1 MSVLSRARSIPSCPS
16 LGSRFGAFGTAVL
29 ACSCVAYEPAP
40 ARSAPP
46 PKTYAVQLDLAA
58 EEYVPGLPDR
68 SDALSSDVKTVL
80 KRGKR
85 VGILPPDNCLTTK
98 AGVSADQS
106 DLIRMDCGVLM
117 SSLEVRLAQAG
128 YQVVSWQ
135 VLKPATGQS
144 GIDRAR
150 AQNLDVLFEIDQFSA
165 GKIEKDSELSVK
177 LHYLEMTN
185 GVPVPVDATPQVR
198 EQCRGVARA
207 AAAQARHAMQ
217 GDRFEG
223 VLSAKAVDVG
233 SGTAVWYYQK
243 SIADLND
250 KASHR
255 SATILYDAPG
265 YVPPQPTV
273 DPRARTNKLQLL
285 GIVFTPV
292 GGGVAALGL
301 GLSQVDTLK
310 DQAPPKYALI
320 GGLGTAALG
329 VLFIILGDGQMRREN
344 AARQQQ
350 VGPPPRYPSPS
361 AVICRTPGHTA
372 ASQAALPRGA
382 FPSAG
387 GSGDEYVEHSGPARD
402 TEAKRRSKIT
412 EKIADDF
419 AGSLERLVAAP

>member
-1 MSVLSRARSIPSCPS
+1 MPGVSRVLSVVGFPRRLLGGAR
-16 LGSRFGAFGTAVL
+16 RGAIGTAML

-46 PKTYAVQLDLAA
+46 PKTYAVQLELAA

-68 SDALSSDVKTVL
+68 SDALSGNVKAVL
-80 KRGKR
+80 QKGKR
-85 VGILPPDNCLTTK
+85 VGILPPDSCLTTK

-135 VLKPATGQS
+135 VLKPIPGQS

-177 LHYLEMTN
+177 LHYLEMV
-185 GVPVPVDATPQVR
+185 GGAPQPIEATPQVR
-198 EQCRGVARA
+198 EQCRAVARA
-207 AAAQARHAMQ
+207 AASQARRAMQ

-223 VLSAKAVDVG
+223 VLSAKAVDVS

-265 YVPPQPTV
+265 HLPSAPPVKPEDQ
-273 DPRARTNKLQLL
+273 TNTMQLL
-285 GIVFTPV
+285 GIIFTPL
-292 GGGVAALGL
+292 GGGVAGAGVAFTQLDSLEDAGM
-301 GLSQVDTLK
+301 GMI
-310 DQAPPKYALI
+310 I
-320 GGLGTAALG
+320 GGLASAGLG
-329 VLFIILGDGQMRREN
+329 VLFITLGDAQMRRDNEK
-344 AARQQQ
+344 RRSE
-350 VGPPPRYPSPS
+350 VGPPATYPS
-361 AVICRTPGHTA
+361 AGEVICRTPGRPLA
-372 ASQAALPRGA
+372 P
-382 FPSAG
+382 PSAAPQQTFG
-387 GSGDEYVEHSGPARD
+387 GADSSDEYVERSGPARD

-412 EKIADDF
+412 ERIADDF
-419 AGSLERLVAAP
+419 ASSLQRLVTP